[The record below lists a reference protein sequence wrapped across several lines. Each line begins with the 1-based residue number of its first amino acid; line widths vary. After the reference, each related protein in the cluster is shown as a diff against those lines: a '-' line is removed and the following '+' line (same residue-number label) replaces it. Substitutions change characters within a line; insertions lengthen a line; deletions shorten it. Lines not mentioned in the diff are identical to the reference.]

1 MGVIRCP
8 PTNMMKIVL
17 FLAVV
22 CGAALCLYEESLGA
36 ADACGRLGYCPAK
49 SQTRD
54 WTCEECEEIMGRV
67 AAFMAEEETIQE
79 AITFLQGECFCGAP
93 GHTEDCPALINTI
106 LPQIVPVLSSV
117 LQEQTDEL
125 CQDIVGV
132 C

>member
-1 MGVIRCP
+1 
-8 PTNMMKIVL
+8 
-17 FLAVV
+17 
-22 CGAALCLYEESLGA
+22 
-36 ADACGRLGYCPAK
+36 
-49 SQTRD
+49 
-54 WTCEECEEIMGRV
+54 MGRV

-79 AITFLQGECFCGAP
+79 AITFLQG
-93 GHTEDCPALINTI
+93 HTEDCPDLINMI